1 MPLAHASLPMP
12 HCPLAFLIPMH
23 PQLEAIFDD
32 AESRYLKP
40 DELQLLSQYVDSLPI
55 RLNAYR
61 TLRDRELEIMQPVAD
76 QLQAQLPTERIE
88 NLERALKNAMLTLR
102 YCAMGLLLN
111 DPSFARDRLV
121 SWLGGTMR
129 LHNIQSINT
138 VLYRLVHQYLSQVL
152 SPQELNLLTP
162 YLTSAEALM
171 REQSLE
177 ATGTK

>member
-1 MPLAHASLPMP
+1 
-12 HCPLAFLIPMH
+12 MH
-23 PQLEAIFDD
+23 PQLEEIFDD
-32 AESRYLKP
+32 AESRYLKQ
-40 DELQLLSQYVDSLPI
+40 DELQVLGQYVDSLPI

-61 TLRDRELEIMQPVAD
+61 TLRDRELEVMQPVAD
-76 QLQAQLPTERIE
+76 QLQAQLPNEKIE
-88 NLERALKNAMLTLR
+88 NLERAIKTAMLTLR

-111 DPSFARDRLV
+111 DQSFVQDRLA

-129 LHNIQSINT
+129 LYNIQSINT

-162 YLTSAEALM
+162 YLTLAETLM

-177 ATGTK
+177 ATRTQ

>member
-1 MPLAHASLPMP
+1 
-12 HCPLAFLIPMH
+12 MH

-32 AESRYLKP
+32 AESRYLKQ
-40 DELQLLSQYVDSLPI
+40 DELQVLGQYVDSLPI

-61 TLRDRELEIMQPVAD
+61 TLRDRELEVMQPVAD
-76 QLQAQLPTERIE
+76 QLQAQLPNEKIE
-88 NLERALKNAMLTLR
+88 NLERAIKTAMLTLR

-111 DPSFARDRLV
+111 DQSFAQDRLI

-129 LHNIQSINT
+129 LYNIQSINT
-138 VLYRLVHQYLSQVL
+138 MLYRLVHQHLSQVL

-162 YLTSAEALM
+162 YLTLAETLM

-177 ATGTK
+177 ATRTQ

>member
-1 MPLAHASLPMP
+1 
-12 HCPLAFLIPMH
+12 MH

-40 DELQLLSQYVDSLPI
+40 DELQVLSQYVDSLPL

-61 TLRDRELEIMQPVAD
+61 TLRDRELEVMQPVAD
-76 QLQAQLPTERIE
+76 QLQTQLPNEKIE
-88 NLERALKNAMLTLR
+88 NLERAIKTAMLTLR

-111 DPSFARDRLV
+111 DQSFAQDRLI

-129 LHNIQSINT
+129 LYNIQSINI
-138 VLYRLVHQYLSQVL
+138 VLYRLMRQHLSQIL
-152 SPQELNLLTP
+152 SPPEMNLLTP
-162 YLTSAEALM
+162 YLTSAETLI

-177 ATGTK
+177 TTSKQ

>member
-1 MPLAHASLPMP
+1 
-12 HCPLAFLIPMH
+12 MH

-55 RLNAYR
+55 RLNVYR
-61 TLRDRELEIMQPVAD
+61 TLRDRELEVMQPVAD
-76 QLQAQLPTERIE
+76 QLQAQLPNEKIE
-88 NLERALKNAMLTLR
+88 NLERALKTAMLTLR

-111 DPSFARDRLV
+111 DQSFAQDRLM

-129 LHNIQSINT
+129 LYSIQSINT
-138 VLYRLVHQYLSQVL
+138 VLYELIRQHLSQVL
-152 SPQELNLLTP
+152 SPQEMNLLTP
-162 YLTSAEALM
+162 YLTLAETLM

-177 ATGTK
+177 ATSTPN

>member
-1 MPLAHASLPMP
+1 
-12 HCPLAFLIPMH
+12 MH

-32 AESRYLKP
+32 AESRYLKQ

-61 TLRDRELEIMQPVAD
+61 TLRDRELEVMQPVAD
-76 QLQAQLPTERIE
+76 QLQAQLPNEKIE
-88 NLERALKNAMLTLR
+88 TLERAIKTAMLTLR

-111 DPSFARDRLV
+111 DESFAQDRLA

-129 LHNIQSINT
+129 LYSIQSINT
-138 VLYRLVHQYLSQVL
+138 VLYRLVQQNLSQVL
-152 SPQELNLLTP
+152 SPQEMNLLMP
-162 YLTSAEALM
+162 HLTVAETVI

-177 ATGTK
+177 PTNTQ